1 MHDILGRQ
9 RASVALCLDVGRKSQ
24 SSPGLPESIPKA
36 RQTARE
42 QMLDEIKATA
52 MHRNKTL
59 DLTRMGARFQ
69 KQKTERE
76 RDRRHTQRD
85 YDILARDNKQRTR
98 ERTKVG
104 KDVLDGQSMLHSDS
118 ELPCDP
124 SGKHE
129 HGQTG
134 ESGLTCMSN

>member
-52 MHRNKTL
+52 MHRHITL
-59 DLTRMGARFQ
+59 DLTRMDARFQ

-76 RDRRHTQRD
+76 RETVDTHREIMTSLHGTTSKEQEKEQRWVKMFWTVSQCYTATANCLATRAESTSTARRENQ
-85 YDILARDNKQRTR
+85 
-98 ERTKVG
+98 G
-104 KDVLDGQSMLHSDS
+104 
-118 ELPCDP
+118 
-124 SGKHE
+124 
-129 HGQTG
+129 
-134 ESGLTCMSN
+134 